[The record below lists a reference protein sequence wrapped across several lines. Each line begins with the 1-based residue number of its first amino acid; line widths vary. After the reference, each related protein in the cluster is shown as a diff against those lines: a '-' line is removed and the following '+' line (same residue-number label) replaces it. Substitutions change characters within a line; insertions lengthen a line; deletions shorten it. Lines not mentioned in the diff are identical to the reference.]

1 MEKSSKR
8 VSRYTVGID
17 LGTTNCV
24 LSYIDSEDIAAGL
37 QVLAVPQLIA
47 AGEIAALPQLPSY
60 IYLAGGSGDSG
71 GLNALPWEKAAKGHL
86 VGEYA
91 RLMGSLSPSRVISSA
106 KSWLCSNSI
115 DPRSACLPVAAE
127 DSAEQLSP
135 VLATQMILEHLRDAW
150 NYCVAKGD
158 KKLRLENQEL
168 IITVPASFEPMARD
182 LTVAAATAAGLA
194 FTLLEEPQ
202 AAFYAWLA
210 DHEDRWRKIIQPGD
224 VVLVCDIGGG
234 TSDFSLII
242 ADDSDGELALQRL
255 AVGEHTLLGG
265 DNMDLTLAYA
275 IAAKLQK
282 EKGLRLTAHQINGLV
297 HACRQAKE
305 HFGGGAKEPFP
316 LTVLGRGTG
325 VVAGTIS
332 TTLSRDEWEAML
344 LDGFFPPCDIS
355 EGLAGAAQSGLRSM
369 GLRYAADPAFTRHLA
384 NFLNLHSFH
393 DAEGRPILP
402 TLVLFNGGVAKST
415 AFREKLIS
423 ALTSWRGAGAP
434 EIQELAQQDSD
445 MAVARGAA
453 WLGHVRRSGGIRIKA
468 GSARAFYIGVE
479 APMPAVPG
487 FTLPPEALCVVNY
500 GMEEGSEADIA
511 AAGLALVVGEPTQF
525 RFYASTTRQEDA
537 VGERLSDWQ
546 DGELTELP
554 PLQATL
560 PNDDDGKKAGVM
572 VPVRLR
578 AVLTDIGTV
587 QLWCDELKGKRS
599 WKLEV
604 DLRRQDEKAS

>member
-1 MEKSSKR
+1 MEKSSKGA
-8 VSRYTVGID
+8 SRYTVGID

-24 LSYIDSEDIAAGL
+24 LSYVDGDDVSAGL
-37 QVLAVPQLIA
+37 QVLAIPQLIA
-47 AGEIAALPQLPSY
+47 AGEIAALPRLASY
-60 IYLAGGSGDSG
+60 IYLPAGSGESKD
-71 GLNALPWEKAAKGHL
+71 LNALPWQKEASAYL

-91 RLMGSLSPSRVISSA
+91 RQMGSKTPSRVISSA
-106 KSWLCSNSI
+106 KSWLCSSDV
-115 DPRSACLPVAAE
+115 DPRSDCLPIAAE
-127 DSAEQLSP
+127 DPAEQLSP
-135 VLATQMILEHLRDAW
+135 VMATQLILEHLRDAW

-158 KKLRLENQEL
+158 KKLFLQNQEL

-182 LTVAAATAAGLA
+182 LTVEAATAAGLT
-194 FTLLEEPQ
+194 FSLLEEPQ
-202 AAFYAWLA
+202 AAFYSWLS
-210 DHEDRWRKIIQPGD
+210 DHEDSWRKIIQPGD

-275 IAAKLQK
+275 IAAKLKK
-282 EKGLRLTAHQINGLV
+282 EKGLSLTAHQISGLV

-305 HFGGGAKEPFP
+305 HFGGGAQEPFP

-344 LDGFFPPCDIS
+344 LEGFFPSCAIDES
-355 EGLAGAAQSGLRSM
+355 LAGGAQSGLRGV

-384 NFLNLHSFH
+384 NFLNLHSFR
-393 DAEGRPILP
+393 DADGRPILP
-402 TLVLFNGGVAKST
+402 TLLLFNGGVAKAS
-415 AFREKLIS
+415 AFREKLVE
-423 ALTSWRGAGAP
+423 ALADWRGAGAP
-434 EIQELAQQDSD
+434 KIQELAQRDSD

-453 WLGHVRRSGGIRIKA
+453 WLGHIRRSGGIRIKA

-487 FTLPPEALCVVNY
+487 FTPPQEALCVVNY
-500 GMEEGSEADIA
+500 GLEEGSEVDIA
-511 AAGLALVVGEPTQF
+511 AGGLALVVGEPTQF
-525 RFYASTTRQEDA
+525 RFYASTTRQQDA
-537 VGERLSDWQ
+537 VGDRLSDWQ

-560 PNDDDGKKAGVM
+560 PYEDDNKKAGAM

-587 QLWCDELKGKRS
+587 QLWCDELKGKGS

-604 DLRRQDEKAS
+604 DLRQQEDKES